1 MVSIFFSKNTK
12 LNYNATM
19 MGSGNKIMYHRYV
32 YNKMKY
38 VLLMIWEI
46 CQDNE
51 FIMIKNM

>member
-1 MVSIFFSKNTK
+1 
-12 LNYNATM
+12 M